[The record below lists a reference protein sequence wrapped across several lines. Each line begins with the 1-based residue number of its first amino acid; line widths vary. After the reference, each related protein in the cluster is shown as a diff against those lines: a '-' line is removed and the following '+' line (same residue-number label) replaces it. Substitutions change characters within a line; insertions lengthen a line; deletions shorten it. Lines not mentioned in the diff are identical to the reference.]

1 MAILHLLAFIVVV
14 AALVAVWRA
23 RSRGAGA
30 MRVSLLVLAFALVA
44 VAAVWYVAR
53 G

>member
-1 MAILHLLAFIVVV
+1 MAILHLLAFIVVL

-30 MRVSLLVLAFALVA
+30 MRASLLLLVFALAA
-44 VAAVWYVAR
+44 VAALWYVVR
-53 G
+53 V